1 MASPQ
6 PISVSL
12 FASKMTS
19 ASGLFGLYDILCSVG
34 VGWEAFVTGEPQ
46 VPRFSVQIISETVDT
61 FRCASGVLVTPDARL
76 DEVSKTDI
84 LIVPGIAASASQ
96 PLGKE
101 NTGIIACFHDIR
113 DRGARVVSACTGA
126 LYLAE
131 AGLLDDVEA
140 TTHWAYGDLFR
151 THYPR
156 VRLRLEKNLCFAQPS
171 KGVVTSGGLSA
182 WQGLALFLITQYIG
196 VQQAVRVAKLWLL
209 PDPGELQAPF
219 MTMPLGIPHCD
230 GDIRRSQIWIAQ
242 NYNVENPVAA
252 MTELSGLA
260 PATFARRFR
269 RATRYSPMDYVQ
281 AVRVE
286 EAKQMLETT
295 GDSVEKIGFAAG
307 YEDTA
312 SFRRLFKRKTGLNPG
327 DYRRMLGK
335 DRFKRY
341 A

>member
-1 MASPQ
+1 
-6 PISVSL
+6 
-12 FASKMTS
+12 MTS

-84 LIVPGIAASASQ
+84 LIVPGMTASASQ

-101 NTGIIACFHDIR
+101 NTGIIACFHDIQ

-171 KGVVTSGGLSA
+171 NGVVTSGGASA
-182 WQGLALFLITQYIG
+182 WQ
-196 VQQAVRVAKLWLL
+196 
-209 PDPGELQAPF
+209 ELGCF
-219 MTMPLGIPHCD
+219 
-230 GDIRRSQIWIAQ
+230 
-242 NYNVENPVAA
+242 
-252 MTELSGLA
+252 
-260 PATFARRFR
+260 
-269 RATRYSPMDYVQ
+269 
-281 AVRVE
+281 
-286 EAKQMLETT
+286 
-295 GDSVEKIGFAAG
+295 
-307 YEDTA
+307 
-312 SFRRLFKRKTGLNPG
+312 
-327 DYRRMLGK
+327 
-335 DRFKRY
+335 
-341 A
+341 

>member
-101 NTGIIACFHDIR
+101 NAGIIACFHDIQ
-113 DRGARVVSACTGA
+113 DRGARMVSACTGA
-126 LYLAE
+126 LYRAE

-140 TTHWAYGDLFR
+140 TTHWAYGDLSRSSLSQGSASSGEKPLLCSTEQRRRDFGR
-151 THYPR
+151 AKCLAR
-156 VRLRLEKNLCFAQPS
+156 V
-171 KGVVTSGGLSA
+171 GVVFDNSVYRCPTSC
-182 WQGLALFLITQYIG
+182 T
-196 VQQAVRVAKLWLL
+196 R
-209 PDPGELQAPF
+209 GEA
-219 MTMPLGIPHCD
+219 
-230 GDIRRSQIWIAQ
+230 
-242 NYNVENPVAA
+242 
-252 MTELSGLA
+252 
-260 PATFARRFR
+260 
-269 RATRYSPMDYVQ
+269 
-281 AVRVE
+281 
-286 EAKQMLETT
+286 
-295 GDSVEKIGFAAG
+295 
-307 YEDTA
+307 
-312 SFRRLFKRKTGLNPG
+312 
-327 DYRRMLGK
+327 
-335 DRFKRY
+335 
-341 A
+341 